1 MNCWQQRRG
10 PAYGHE
16 TPTVGTTNASRRP
29 ELRGLTMVTELRGGA
44 VRSRSLA
51 WQGRLAGWLAGED
64 HHAVRG
70 CRTCRSRVIGDA
82 QGPAHPVVYLRD
94 VQV

>member
-51 WQGRLAGWLAGED
+51 WQGRLAGWLVKTTTPCAVAAPAAAG
-64 HHAVRG
+64 
-70 CRTCRSRVIGDA
+70 
-82 QGPAHPVVYLRD
+82 
-94 VQV
+94 